1 MQDRAPPAS
10 MHSAR
15 GRRHTAEEK
24 KRTTGIDA
32 GRRSMQIQDTK
43 QITAAACGKTEDT
56 KHRLLCQPA
65 KMAAVYREIGGARM
79 DVLLDRDQ
87 KTEADEIIKFVKS
100 LTTNERY
107 EFIGIIRGVQM
118 ARRAEPDKEKK

>member
-1 MQDRAPPAS
+1 MQDRARPAN

-24 KRTTGIDA
+24 KTTTGIDV
-32 GRRSMQIQDTK
+32 RQHNMQTQDTK
-43 QITAAACGKTEDT
+43 QISAAHYGEMGGT
-56 KHRLLCQPA
+56 K
-65 KMAAVYREIGGARM
+65 M
-79 DVLLDRDQ
+79 DVLLDRNE

-107 EFIGIIRGVQM
+107 EFVGIIRGVQM
-118 ARRAEPDKEKK
+118 ARRAESGKEQK